1 MKNNLPLVSI
11 IIPCRNEE
19 KFINKCL
26 ESIITNDYPKDR
38 LEVFVVDGM
47 SEDRTRK
54 IMRKYTQRYS
64 FIRLLDNPRKITP
77 CAFNMGI
84 KHANGE
90 FIMIMSAHAACK
102 RDYILKCVKNSQKYN
117 ADNVGG
123 MWRIVPRDN
132 NLVGKAIALALS
144 HPFGVGN
151 AYYRIDYSKEPRWV
165 DTAAYGCYKR
175 DVFEKIGFF
184 NEKLIHSQDMDF
196 NLRLKRAGGK
206 TLLIPDAIIYYYA
219 RSDFK
224 SFCKYNFRN
233 GVWAIYPFKFT
244 KAMSVSWRHLVPL
257 VFVLS
262 LISSVILLFFFPIF
276 LWVFLFIGSSY
287 FLANVFFSSKIAI
300 KEKDPRF
307 LFLMPLI
314 FATFHIGYGMGSL
327 YGLLRLLISKEFWNG
342 KRKF

>member
-26 ESIITNDYPKDR
+26 ESIMANDYPKDR
-38 LEVFVVDGM
+38 LEILVVDGM

-54 IMRKYTQRYS
+54 IMERYTQQYS
-64 FIRLLDNPRKITP
+64 FIRLLDNPKKITP

-102 RDYILKCVKNSQKYN
+102 RDYILKCIKNSQKYN

-132 NLVGKAIALALS
+132 NLVGKAITLVLS

-165 DTAAYGCYKR
+165 DTAAYGCYRR
-175 DVFEKIGFF
+175 DVFKKIGFF

-206 TLLIPDAIIYYYA
+206 TLLVPDAIVYYYA

-224 SFCKYNFRN
+224 SFCKHNFRN
-233 GVWAIYPFKFT
+233 GVWAIYPMKYV
-244 KAMSVSWRHLVPL
+244 KHMPVSYRHLIPL
-257 VFVLS
+257 VFVSS
-262 LISSVILLFFFPIF
+262 LVGSAIFSSFSVVF
-276 LWVFLFIGSSY
+276 LWLFLFIVGSYS
-287 FLANVFFSSKIAI
+287 LANFYFSCKTAFR
-300 KEKDPRF
+300 EKNFRY
-307 LFLMPLI
+307 LFIIPIM
-314 FATFHIGYGMGSL
+314 FASFHIGYGLGSIW
-327 YGLLRLLISKEFWNG
+327 GAIKLLMPVKEKRLSLC
-342 KRKF
+342 